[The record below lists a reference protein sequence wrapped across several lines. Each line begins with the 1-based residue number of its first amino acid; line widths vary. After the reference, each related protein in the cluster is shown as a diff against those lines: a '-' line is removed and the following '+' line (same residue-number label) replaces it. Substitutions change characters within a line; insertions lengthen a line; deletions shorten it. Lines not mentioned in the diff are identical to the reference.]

1 MFNKYLIL
9 IGRTFIATFFIVNL
23 FNIIPLNL
31 SNNAWFTQVSMLFV
45 DTASLLLLGL
55 VSLKV
60 SNLLFLKK
68 FENSII
74 NNEEIENN
82 LSKENFENNLNL
94 LNKLSKMLMILFI
107 FLGILQFYTFF
118 NGNNQ
123 INQQYIFKYQDI
135 ENRYNIQKEK
145 LDKNITNNLQ
155 DNFKDNKLERLESKR
170 NIYEKNLNQD
180 VSRLRFV
187 LLKVNIKVFLMSL
200 IWAYGLYKLYK
211 LNI

>member
-9 IGRTFIATFFIVNL
+9 VGRTFIATFFIVNF

-31 SNNAWFTQVSMLFV
+31 SNNAWFTQVSMLLV

-60 SNLLFLKK
+60 STLIFLKNYENLTIKDAEDKNK
-68 FENSII
+68 F
-74 NNEEIENN
+74 
-82 LSKENFENNLNL
+82 SKENFENNLNL
-94 LNKLSKMLMILFI
+94 LNKLSKFLMFGFI
-107 FLGILQFYTFF
+107 FLALFQFFIFF

-123 INQQYIFKYQDI
+123 ISLKYFSKYQQI
-135 ENRYNIQKEK
+135 EKKFNTKKDKLEKKITSNIQDIS
-145 LDKNITNNLQ
+145 LNNEL
-155 DNFKDNKLERLESKR
+155 NSLILKKDAYN
-170 NIYEKNLNQD
+170 KNLTKD

-211 LNI
+211 FNI